1 MQNKNHQKSKW
12 GKSQTD
18 HFLQKKHGLIKK
30 NMLAQPHQNTEKS
43 ESKS

>member
-1 MQNKNHQKSKW
+1 MVKKSNN
-12 GKSQTD
+12 
-18 HFLQKKHGLIKK
+18 FLQRKHGLIKK

>member
-1 MQNKNHQKSKW
+1 MGKKSNRSFPSEETW
-12 GKSQTD
+12 VN
-18 HFLQKKHGLIKK
+18 KK